1 MRFRLLGAL
10 EIDDTPI
17 AADKQRTVLAMLL
30 VNAGH
35 TVAAH
40 TLIAEVW
47 GEQPP
52 RSAAP
57 NLRGYVMQL
66 RRLLPSEE
74 LLVTSRSGYQLDIA
88 PGDFDV
94 PVFEDHVAKGRRALA
109 QSDLTTA
116 ADAFEEALALW
127 RGPVARDV
135 PLGPVLGETVTRLT
149 ELYLAVAEDYA
160 ELQLASGRHA
170 EITARLRG
178 WTRQH
183 PLRERL
189 HSQLVLALYR
199 SGDVPGALE
208 AYQVARRTL
217 ADELGIDPG
226 PELSRLHEQVLRRDP
241 ALSPGRAEPVVP
253 RQLPPEPVVFVGREA
268 EIEQLSAG
276 GVVAL
281 HGPGGVGKST
291 LALKAA
297 HAVADRYPDGQLYVD
312 LQGSSPGLRP
322 LDPGEVIGRFLRA
335 LGVPPNELTVEPGE
349 AATRYQ
355 SLLASRT
362 MLVVLDNAA
371 DAGQVTPLLPA
382 NRHCAV
388 VITSRVA
395 LTTVDAQHV
404 PVGVL
409 GAGDSVRLLGKLA
422 GDERVL
428 AQHADAA
435 DITRW
440 CGGHPLALRIA
451 GARLASRPDWSLAQF
466 GARLADRRRT
476 LDELRVADL
485 GVRACF
491 SVGYESLGSDVT
503 AVLAAKAFRLLG
515 VLGVPEVGV
524 ELVAV
529 LLEVDEPRAERA
541 LDRLVEVR
549 LLDPVTGNRFRTHDL
564 LRLYAAELAAET
576 DPVTERTRALQCA
589 LEWYRT
595 MCVQAEVEQFDA
607 EMPCLVAVASQ
618 AAEREPAIA
627 RFTID
632 LVTAVRALAAKRSH
646 WSELAALARLALEVA
661 RRDGDSRGEAAM
673 LAVHGTIEYRAG
685 RVESARECMTRAL
698 RIWRE
703 VGDSEGEGLAL
714 HNLGWLSMWTH
725 DPHRA
730 HDYFIESI
738 ALLDAQRSD
747 KVVIVRHNLG
757 EVLLR
762 LGKHTEAIDCLN
774 ECLAMRRRCDD
785 RIGESV
791 TLVALGR
798 AYCLIDDRGEA
809 LRTLDAGL
817 TACRRTGN
825 RDDEWEALLC
835 RSEIWLREDE
845 PRNALNDALKAQ
857 RLTVQIED
865 DYGQAAAARQL
876 ARARTE
882 LGDAATAG
890 LDRRRAYELFASPS
904 TRRDAMLEEILSA
917 HVQ

>member
-30 VNAGH
+30 VNAGR
-35 TVAAH
+35 TVPAH

-74 LLVTSRSGYQLDIA
+74 LLVTSRSGYQLDIE

-94 PVFEDHVAKGRRALA
+94 PVFEDLATKGRLALIR
-109 QSDLTTA
+109 SDLGTA
-116 ADAFEEALALW
+116 AQAFGEALGLW
-127 RGPVARDV
+127 RGPAASGV
-135 PLGPVLGETVTRLT
+135 PLGPVLGETVARLT
-149 ELYLAVAEDYA
+149 EQYLAVAEDYA
-160 ELQLASGRHA
+160 EVQLATGGHA
-170 EITARLRG
+170 EVTARLRG
-178 WTRQH
+178 WIRQH

-199 SGDVPGALE
+199 SGDVPGALD
-208 AYQVARRTL
+208 AYQSARRTL

-241 ALSPGRAEPVVP
+241 ALSPSRAEPVVP
-253 RQLPPEPVVFVGREA
+253 RQLPPEPVVFVGRQT
-268 EIEQLSAG
+268 EIELASAG

-281 HGPGGVGKST
+281 HGPGGLGKST
-291 LALKAA
+291 IALKAA
-297 HAVADRYPDGQLYVD
+297 HAVARRYPDGQLYVD
-312 LQGSSPGLRP
+312 LQGSSPGLRQ
-322 LDPGEVIGRFLRA
+322 LDPAEVIGRFLRA
-335 LGVPPNELTVEPGE
+335 LGVPPDELTVDPGE
-349 AATRYQ
+349 AAARYQ

-382 NRHCAV
+382 NRDCAV
-388 VITSRVA
+388 MITSRVA
-395 LTTVDAQHV
+395 LTTVDARQIA
-404 PVGVL
+404 VGVL
-409 GAGDSVRLLGKLA
+409 DDGDSVRLLGKLA
-422 GDERVL
+422 GDDRVM
-428 AQHADAA
+428 AQRGAAD
-435 DITRW
+435 DITRS

-491 SVGYESLGSDVT
+491 SVGYESLGADVT
-503 AVLAAKAFRLLG
+503 AVLAARAFRLLG

-529 LLEVDEPRAERA
+529 LLDVDEPRAERA

-549 LLDPVTGNRFRTHDL
+549 LLDPVPGGRFRTHDL

-576 DPVTERTRALQCA
+576 DPATERTYALQRALG
-589 LEWYRT
+589 WYRT
-595 MCVQAEVEQFDA
+595 MCASAGIEQFDA
-607 EMPCLVAVASQ
+607 EMPCLVAVATQ

-627 RFTID
+627 RFTVD
-632 LVTAVRALAAKRSH
+632 LVTAVRALATKRSH
-646 WSELAALARLALEVA
+646 WRELAALARLALDVA
-661 RRDGDSRGEAAM
+661 RRDDDSRGEAAM
-673 LAVHGTIEYRAG
+673 LGIHATIEYRAG
-685 RVESARECMTRAL
+685 RVSSARECMTRAL

-703 VGDSEGEGLAL
+703 LGDREGEGLAL
-714 HNLGWLSMWTH
+714 HNLGWLCMWTR
-725 DPHRA
+725 DLHRA
-730 HDYFIESI
+730 HDYFTEGI
-738 ALLDAQRSD
+738 ALLAEEGSP
-747 KVVIVRHNLG
+747 KLAVVRHNLG

-762 LGKHTEAIDCLN
+762 LGKHTEAVDCLN
-774 ECLAMRRRCDD
+774 ECLAMRRRGGD
-785 RIGESV
+785 RIGESI

-798 AYCLIDDRGEA
+798 AYCLMDDRGEA

-817 TACRRTGN
+817 AACRRMGN

-845 PRNALNDALKAQ
+845 PRNALNDALRAQ

-865 DYGQAAAARQL
+865 DYGQAASARQL
-876 ARARTE
+876 ARARTA
-882 LGDAATAG
+882 LGDVAAAG
-890 LDRRRAYELFASPS
+890 QDRRRAFELFAAPS
-904 TRRDAMLEEILSA
+904 TRRDPMLEEVLSA
-917 HVQ
+917 HAQ